1 MGDLILGAKAGYLLA
16 SEVRSVV
23 GDDGVGEPKATHY
36 VLPEELDNLLPSD
49 FGERHCLDP
58 FEVVGGPPVGIALR
72 LRSGEWSNYTQPLL
86 HEGSMTAQGGE
97 VSTRHV

>member
-23 GDDGVGEPKATHY
+23 RDDGVGEPKATHY

-49 FGERHCLDP
+49 FGERHC
-58 FEVVGGPPVGIALR
+58 
-72 LRSGEWSNYTQPLL
+72 
-86 HEGSMTAQGGE
+86 
-97 VSTRHV
+97 